1 MTVGNHTLLEEEHV
15 HIMEEYRSGC
25 MSEKSETKLVLV
37 IILIIAIISVA
48 LAFDMKR
55 QDEIRKLENQSF
67 TNLSNGL
74 ADFGSAWSKLTDEAK
89 ATYPCEEL
97 VIEEN
102 KSMCKEFR
110 GFAIERIRKGK

>member
-1 MTVGNHTLLEEEHV
+1 
-15 HIMEEYRSGC
+15 

-37 IILIIAIISVA
+37 IILIIVIISVA
-48 LAFDMKR
+48 LMKR